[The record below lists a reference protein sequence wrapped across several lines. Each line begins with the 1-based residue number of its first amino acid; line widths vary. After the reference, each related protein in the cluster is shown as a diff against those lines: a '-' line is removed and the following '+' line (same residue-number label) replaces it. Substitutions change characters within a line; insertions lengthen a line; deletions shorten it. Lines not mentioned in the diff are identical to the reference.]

1 MTAET
6 EIDFLS
12 LWPIKPKKHLLQ
24 IQQYLHDHSYL
35 RALLRISSQI
45 FYLQKHKLYK
55 ETNETKVKA
64 VFIKKKKILWI
75 LLQISEPGNFEM
87 ILQMLNILSCMQL
100 KVKKPPNPPLM

>member
-45 FYLQKHKLYK
+45 FYLQNHKLYK

-64 VFIKKKKILWI
+64 VFIKKKNIV
-75 LLQISEPGNFEM
+75 NFTSNFWTWKFWNDLTNAQHTFM
-87 ILQMLNILSCMQL
+87 HAA
-100 KVKKPPNPPLM
+100 KG